1 MQYIS
6 VQYEVLVFLIGAG
19 LASLVSFVSFIRHAK
34 TKRRVPFASEIRNS
48 PWQVT
53 YMKRRGAAR

>member
-19 LASLVSFVSFIRHAK
+19 LASLVSFVFFIRHAK
-34 TKRRVPFASEIRNS
+34 TKRRVPVVSEIRNP
-48 PWQVT
+48 PWQVA
-53 YMKRRGAAR
+53 YVKRRGAPR